1 MVSTAIGGIIIGM
14 ILTGTNAAK
23 SKAREVQC
31 MNNMRTWGQL
41 MSSFAGDNRQQLWVS
56 DTHTATDASGNLLNM
71 QPWNSGA
78 ESPYGIYL
86 NATSTVTTIAKL
98 RMCPGAVNLGYA
110 VTAYSPIRPL
120 DMRDRYWVQLL
131 NVARPSQYFI
141 LCDTTSSGRGLSDFG
156 GFSQYVKPVCAKPT
170 TDVIRH
176 GGRFNV
182 LFADFH
188 VASYSWSE
196 VEKNRSATIDVWT
209 KAAGQ

>member
-86 NATSTVTTIAKL
+86 NATSTVTSNCKL

-110 VTAYSPIRPL
+110 VTAYLAHSASRHAGSVL
-120 DMRDRYWVQLL
+120 GSTAQCRQAV
-131 NVARPSQYFI
+131 
-141 LCDTTSSGRGLSDFG
+141 
-156 GFSQYVKPVCAKPT
+156 PVFHT
-170 TDVIRH
+170 VRH
-176 GGRFNV
+176 HLERAWA
-182 LFADFH
+182 L
-188 VASYSWSE
+188 
-196 VEKNRSATIDVWT
+196 
-209 KAAGQ
+209 